1 MIPVSNTFNAIINGN
16 SERQFNYTILKN
28 GTAVDLDDLF
38 QIQITEQGAS
48 EARLGVGEFCRNQL
62 QIIARSTLA
71 VQQTDVFEIS
81 ISVEGASDVVPLGKF
96 WVYEV
101 ENAASNY
108 EISIL
113 AYSVPEAINSEVTF
127 SSTHASDN
135 AAEIQRRLGMTI
147 TNVSILDAVYT
158 LDPTGTTIFD
168 YLAACAGIAGY
179 NIKTTRDG
187 NLTFYRYP
195 NVQTAEAYEISEDR
209 IFNDGMSVKGN
220 QTVIESVSVTGPT
233 GSTETIGT
241 GYGIEFKNNLI
252 VNPLTVASTI
262 YSVYANYAYTR
273 MSVHYTGNPALEIG
287 DVVSITDNTGTYYG
301 VVMEQTF
308 LLDGGLSA
316 QIESYSD
323 QTGRNI
329 IPYSSIRANLN
340 QLADKAVVSTTYYYL
355 ENTGTKPSKTDSHW
369 STTQTW
375 TDGLHKW
382 RMAEVTYGSG
392 YYERLEPEDITGNS
406 GRGVTSKTDYY
417 LLTCEYDTANPK
429 HTVETTKT
437 GTSFTTTDAYEG
449 NAESVIITVPIR
461 QEGTGT
467 TSASNIR
474 PFILVNSIAISTTKD
489 GDTNTR
495 NYYLVENIPQGTI
508 DLTDG
513 RAYSEWRYIEQ
524 YDGET
529 AIPGEWKSDRDVYA
543 AGTLPSMDAEVLYKL
558 SERDVYEIPASNLRM
573 VEGAATYEC
582 ALSME
587 VTYAERVASTWVTS
601 PVPDTDIQNRYLWW
615 KYTEAYTDNTSYTS
629 EPALINM
636 FTESETFRYWKT
648 VAEGSGAPEKPTS
661 ITVLPP
667 AGWTELKPSVSA
679 LEHLDLYYVDLT
691 VNYDGTFEYTTPQF
705 DSDNED
711 KKRAYYTALAATEQA
726 NMLKNIFADSTSAQA
741 FADLTSGGALQGLF
755 ISANN
760 MAYLNADF
768 IKASSISADKL
779 AVSDLYALNATL
791 GGFQIDSDS
800 IHTVNVPVTSNAEN
814 SVALS
819 SNPYGFQR
827 TIGTTART
835 GLKLAIGDNFAVD
848 KTGTLYANNG
858 QFTGT
863 VSGSVIEFGTGDFRL
878 IASYGEWEDAYGV
891 SVEQITGGE
900 VGQTEPTTEN
910 PGGSSTSTLTSRTV
924 GGVLFQGAGSAKFA
938 VGTVFELAVK
948 ETLADTT
955 SNDLNVLYAS
965 NEVSIFSDPNENGYD
980 IRFGVFSSTSTREFY
995 IEKKQTIALC
1005 SKPDM
1010 LWSAFPMTFSG
1021 GSAIL
1026 GTEETTSSYGFEA
1039 VSLRMN
1045 TGQHEDPVLVA
1056 YGGNQYGVGVLLE
1069 GQGTTI
1075 VAGGEAGKNLVLN
1088 NVNSTQAG
1096 SDESVHIAADS
1107 SVYIYSNCQTIANR
1121 KQMTFDTDGNLT
1133 VPGRVKQSDPVA
1145 LSSWGTYSTA
1155 NTTVTL
1161 REDYTNYRFLILR
1174 FGSDPSSGQIGGIS
1188 LMTIPT
1194 SMIGSAAIFQHGWY
1208 QGTAWQS
1215 MTFSFPTAT
1224 TLKIV
1229 TRSGSVSGLRQVF
1242 GTD

>member
-1 MIPVSNTFNAIINGN
+1 MIPVSNAFNTIINGN

-71 VQQTDVFEIS
+71 VQQADVFEIS

-113 AYSVPEAINSEVTF
+113 AYSVPETINSEVTF

-209 IFNDGMSVKGN
+209 IFNDGMSVKGT

-308 LLDGGLSA
+308 LLDGGFSA

-355 ENTGTKPSKTDSHW
+355 ENTGTKPSKTDPAW

-417 LLTCEYDTANPK
+417 LLTCEYGTANPK

-461 QEGTGT
+461 QEGSGT
-467 TSASNIR
+467 PSASNIR
-474 PFILVNSIAISTTKD
+474 PFILVNSVAISTTKD
-489 GDTNTR
+489 GETNTR

-529 AIPGEWKSDRDVYA
+529 SIPGEWLSDRDVYA

-558 SERDVYEIPASNLRM
+558 SERDVFEIPAANLWM
-573 VEGAATYEC
+573 AEGAATYEC

-587 VTYAERVASTWVTS
+587 VVYAERVASTWVTS

-615 KYTEAYTDNTSYTS
+615 KYTEVYTDNTSYTS

-636 FTESETFRYWKT
+636 FTESDTFRFWKT
-648 VAEGSGAPEKPTS
+648 VAEGSGAPDKPTS

-667 AGWTELKPSVSA
+667 VGWTELKPSVSA

-819 SNPYGFQR
+819 SNPVGFQR
-827 TIGTTART
+827 TIGSTART
-835 GLKLAIGDNFAVD
+835 GLKLAIGSNFAID
-848 KTGTLYANNG
+848 KNGTLYANNG
-858 QFTGT
+858 NFAGTITGSDIHGSSLTFGTDPDLQIVMDYDEWYEDLYDDVTKLIGGLT
-863 VSGSVIEFGTGDFRL
+863 VSGTGAISIKTGAYYEIFVRDSFDDDTAGYHSRLRAIEGRT
-878 IASYGEWEDAYGV
+878 S
-891 SVEQITGGE
+891 ITGGFSRLSDY
-900 VGQTEPTTEN
+900 
-910 PGGSSTSTLTSRTV
+910 GS
-924 GGVLFQGAGSAKFA
+924 
-938 VGTVFELAVK
+938 
-948 ETLADTT
+948 
-955 SNDLNVLYAS
+955 
-965 NEVSIFSDPNENGYD
+965 FSDITLLDDEINLSIYTAGDGWKY
-980 IRFGVFSSTSTREFY
+980 FSF
-995 IEKKQTIALC
+995 
-1005 SKPDM
+1005 
-1010 LWSAFPMTFSG
+1010 
-1021 GSAIL
+1021 
-1026 GTEETTSSYGFEA
+1026 
-1039 VSLRMN
+1039 
-1045 TGQHEDPVLVA
+1045 
-1056 YGGNQYGVGVLLE
+1056 
-1069 GQGTTI
+1069 
-1075 VAGGEAGKNLVLN
+1075 
-1088 NVNSTQAG
+1088 G
-1096 SDESVHIAADS
+1096 SDGDLS
-1107 SVYIYSNCQTIANR
+1107 
-1121 KQMTFDTDGNLT
+1121 
-1133 VPGRVKQSDPVA
+1133 VPGDVIVTGHVKQSDPVA
-1145 LSSWGTYSTA
+1145 MSSWGTYSAA

-1194 SMIGSAAIFQHGWY
+1194 SMITSSAIFQHGWY